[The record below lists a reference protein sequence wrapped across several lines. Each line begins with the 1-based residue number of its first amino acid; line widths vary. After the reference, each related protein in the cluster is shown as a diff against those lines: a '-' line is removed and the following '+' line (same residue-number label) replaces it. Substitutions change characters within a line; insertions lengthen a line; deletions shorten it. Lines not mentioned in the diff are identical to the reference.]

1 MEDQLKKQLE
11 YKIAKILQ
19 RIENDKYEAEQEEG
33 SSKKSTISTKEE
45 EQFMKLGITLD
56 TPYNRVINSLAKLV
70 PDFDPIKGS
79 IALQDFKEVILLIAR
94 DLNLFKGDPFSDQ
107 MK

>member
-11 YKIAKILQ
+11 YEIANVLP
-19 RIENDKYEAEQEEG
+19 RIAENDEYEAEEEEG
-33 SSKKSTISTKEE
+33 SSKKSTISTTEE
-45 EQFMKLGITLD
+45 EQFMELGITLD

-79 IALQDFKEVILLIAR
+79 IALQDFKEVMVLIAR
-94 DLNLFKGDPFSDQ
+94 DLKLFRGDPFSD
-107 MK
+107 